1 MFFSWENLLEKYPK
15 YKNVKLLIA
24 LTERNVG
31 KTYDTYQ
38 VAIKESL
45 KPNAKLL
52 CLRNTDKE
60 LQKMKSDFKARFKGQ
75 FIVDGDFIYNVEKFY
90 LTQDGEK
97 IESYKKKDL
106 VGYFGA
112 INTYTN
118 YKSVEAKYINMV
130 FYEEFNEDTI
140 IGKQIYPKF
149 INILKT
155 FERFND
161 IKIYMLGNK
170 DACDSDYFI
179 NWDIPANNTNENLIS
194 EVKTREGE
202 IIGVCFDLCANEF
215 KALANSQTLA
225 NKLAMLDQ
233 RTALYAQGFYLKGH
247 SNRVVNFKY
256 LAPSF
261 VPKYRL
267 AIDETTFLIGTF
279 SGGWA
284 ITSPWNYQTS
294 EIVTEKMDIN
304 QLKSYSLDL
313 YGNLL
318 NETSILDNDTHLL
331 LQEFIF
337 KREKNNL
344 LFYDS
349 YDTKA
354 LIKDC
359 IFRYSSVIMSS

>member
-1 MFFSWENLLEKYPK
+1 MFFSWENLLNKYPK
-15 YKNVKLLIA
+15 YKNTPLLVA

-38 VAIKESL
+38 VAIKQSL

-60 LQKMKSDFKARFKGQ
+60 LQKMKNDFRARFKSE
-75 FIVDGDFIYNVEKFY
+75 FIVDGDFIYNTEKFY
-90 LTQDGEK
+90 ITQEGEK
-97 IESYKKKDL
+97 VETYRKKDL
-106 VGYFGA
+106 VGYFAA

-118 YKSVEAKYINMV
+118 YKSVEAKHINMV

-161 IKIYMLGNK
+161 IKVYMLGNK
-170 DACDSDYFI
+170 DACDSDYFV

-194 EVKTREGE
+194 EIRSRDGE
-202 IIGVCFDLCANEF
+202 IIGVCFDLCKKEF
-215 KALANSQTLA
+215 EALNNNQTLA

-233 RTALYAQGFYLKGH
+233 RTALYANGFYLKGH

-261 VPKYRL
+261 NPKFRL
-267 AIDETTFLIGTF
+267 AIDENLFLIGVF
-279 SGGWA
+279 EKGWA
-284 ITSPWNYQTS
+284 IASPWNYQTS
-294 EIVTEKMDIN
+294 EEVTNKIDTTN
-304 QLKSYSLDL
+304 LKTYSLDL
-313 YGNLL
+313 YANLL
-318 NETSILDNDTHLL
+318 AETSILDEDTHLI

-337 KREKNNL
+337 KKEKNNL
-344 LFYDS
+344 LYYDS

-359 IFRYSSVIMSS
+359 IYRYSKVIMTT